1 MSDAPG
7 AAGIDRASAPR
18 NNPAT
23 DADPRR
29 VPPMKAAAADIT
41 TPSEPRTGFR
51 RDLGLFDAT
60 MVVAGSMIGSG
71 IFIVSADIARTV
83 PAPGWLLLVWIATG
97 VMTVFAALASGE
109 LAGMFPRAGG
119 QYVYLREAFG
129 PLTGF
134 LYGWTL
140 FLVIQTGTIAAV
152 GVAFAKFAGV
162 AMPWVS
168 ATNVLV
174 PIHLGSVD
182 FSITTQRVAGI
193 AVVMLLTWLN
203 TRGLK
208 TAKWTQNLF
217 TTTKIG
223 ALALLAVIPVLGLRN
238 PEAIAAN
245 FSAGALF
252 GGAPLTGALVMMFMA
267 AMVGSLFSA
276 DAWNN
281 IAFAGEEV
289 KEPHRNLARSM
300 AYGTAIVTLL
310 YTLAN
315 VAYLCL
321 LPLHGSAEGASIV
334 ERGIQH
340 ATEDRVGT
348 AALQSLL
355 GPSGAYVMAAFVVI
369 STFGCINGLILS
381 GPRLYYAMGRDG
393 LFFRRATVLNRHGV
407 PAWGLWIQGVWAA
420 LLTLSGRYGDLLD
433 YIIMAAL
440 LFYAATVAGL
450 FVLRRTRPDVP
461 RPYRVPGYPWLP
473 ALYIAASTAIMID
486 LLIVKPAYTWPG
498 LVIVMTGIPVYFL
511 WKRRDTRA
519 A

>member
-1 MSDAPG
+1 MIVPT
-7 AAGIDRASAPR
+7 AGIDRDPSPR

-23 DADPRR
+23 NTDAEPRAQ
-29 VPPMKAAAADIT
+29 VLPMKPAAG
-41 TPSEPRTGFR
+41 GFR

-71 IFIVSADIARTV
+71 IFIVSADIARQV

-97 VMTVFAALASGE
+97 AMTVVAALASGE

-152 GVAFAKFAGV
+152 GVAFAKFLGV
-162 AMPWVS
+162 AVPGIS
-168 ATNVLV
+168 AANVIV
-174 PIHLGSVD
+174 PIRLGKSLD
-182 FSITTQRVAGI
+182 FSLTTQRLVAI
-193 AVVMLLTWLN
+193 LVVLLLTWLN

-217 TTTKIG
+217 TSTKIG
-223 ALALLAVIPVLGLRN
+223 ALALLAIVPFLGLRN

-245 FSAGALF
+245 FSPGALF
-252 GGAPLTGALVMMFMA
+252 GAAPFTGALMMAFMA

-321 LPLHGSAEGASIV
+321 LPLLGSSDGTTVMA
-334 ERGIQH
+334 RGIQY

-348 AALQSLL
+348 AAMQSLL
-355 GPSGAYVMAAFVVI
+355 GASGGLVMAAFVVI
-369 STFGCINGLILS
+369 STFGCLNGLILA
-381 GPRLYYAMGRDG
+381 GPRLYYAMARDR
-393 LFFRRATVLNRHGV
+393 LFFDRATGLNPQGV
-407 PAWGLWIQGVWAA
+407 PAWGLWIQGIWAGV
-420 LLTLSGRYGDLLD
+420 LTLSGRYGDLLD

-440 LFYAATVAGL
+440 LFYAATVLGL
-450 FVLRRTRPDVP
+450 FVLRRTRPDTP

-473 ALYIAASTAIMID
+473 ALYIAASVAIMID
-486 LLIVKPAYTWPG
+486 LLVVKPAYTWPG
-498 LVIVMTGIPVYFL
+498 LLIVVSGIPVYFL
-511 WKRRDTRA
+511 WKRRDTPA
-519 A
+519 S

>member
-1 MSDAPG
+1 MPR
-7 AAGIDRASAPR
+7 AGIDRDPSPR

-23 DADPRR
+23 DADPRAQ
-29 VPPMKAAAADIT
+29 VLPMKSAAAAAARDDA
-41 TPSEPRTGFR
+41 SRAGFR

-60 MVVAGSMIGSG
+60 MLVAGSMIGSG

-152 GVAFAKFAGV
+152 GVAFAKFMGV
-162 AMPWVS
+162 AVPWIS

-174 PIHLGSVD
+174 PLKLGSADV
-182 FSITTQRVAGI
+182 SITTQRLVGI
-193 AVVMLLTWLN
+193 VVVMLLTWLN
-203 TRGLK
+203 TRGLR

-217 TTTKIG
+217 TATKIG
-223 ALALLAVIPVLGLRN
+223 ALALLAVIPILGLRN
-238 PEAIAAN
+238 PEAVAAN
-245 FSAGALF
+245 FGPGAMF
-252 GGAPLTGALVMMFMA
+252 GGAPLTSALVMAFMA

-289 KEPHRNLARSM
+289 KEPHRNLAKSM
-300 AYGTAIVTLL
+300 VLGTALVTLL

-321 LPLHGSAEGASIV
+321 LPLHGSPDGAGV
-334 ERGIQH
+334 LERGIQH
-340 ATEDRVGT
+340 AAEDRVGT
-348 AALQSLL
+348 AALQSFL
-355 GPSGAYVMAAFVVI
+355 GPAGGLVMAAFVVI
-369 STFGCINGLILS
+369 STFGCINGLVLA
-381 GPRLYYAMGRDG
+381 GPRLYYAMAKDG
-393 LFFRRATVLNRHGV
+393 LFFRKATGLNASGV
-407 PAWGLWIQGVWAA
+407 PAWALWIQGIWAA

-450 FVLRRTRPDVP
+450 FVLRRKRPDHP

-498 LVIVMTGIPVYFL
+498 LVIVMSGIPVYFL
-511 WKRRDTRA
+511 WKRRDARA
-519 A
+519 V